1 MRRFDMTL
9 KQVFKPR
16 RSTGWVWVTVIG
28 LVLLAVGLGL
38 FFSTGTSGPFLIT
51 ILLTCIIGLG
61 FLAIAIFFPSMRYEI
76 GDTCL
81 TLTYGPMLRYS
92 INFKEIKSIH
102 RRDLGFGAV
111 SSFRFPGLALFKVP
125 YPEVGTV
132 NMCATASGNGIL
144 LIETSSTKYG
154 ITPTDEEE
162 FVAELRKHI
171 VK

>member
-1 MRRFDMTL
+1 MTV

-28 LVLLAVGLGL
+28 LVMLTIGLGL
-38 FFSTGTSGPFLIT
+38 FFSTGSSGPFLIT
-51 ILLTCIIGLG
+51 ILLTGLIGLC

-81 TLTYGPMLRYS
+81 TLIYGPMLHYS
-92 INFKEIKSIH
+92 INFNEIKSIH

-125 YPEVGTV
+125 YPEVGAI
-132 NMCATASGNGIL
+132 NMCATASSNGIL
-144 LIETSSTKYG
+144 LVETTSTKYG
-154 ITPTDEEE
+154 ITPADEEA

-171 VK
+171 AK

>member
-1 MRRFDMTL
+1 MTV

-28 LVLLAVGLGL
+28 LVLLTIGLGL

-51 ILLTCIIGLG
+51 ILLMSIIGLS
-61 FLAIAIFFPSMRYEI
+61 FLAIAIVFPSMCYEI
-76 GDTCL
+76 GETCL
-81 TLTYGPMLRYS
+81 TLAYGPLLRYS
-92 INFKEIKSIH
+92 INFNEIKSIH

-132 NMCATASGNGIL
+132 NMCATASGDGIL

-154 ITPTDEEE
+154 ITPADEEA
-162 FVAELRKHI
+162 FVTELRKHLT
-171 VK
+171 K

>member
-1 MRRFDMTL
+1 MTA

-28 LVLLAVGLGL
+28 LVLLAIGLGL
-38 FFSTGTSGPFLIT
+38 FSSTGSSGPFLIT
-51 ILLTCIIGLG
+51 ILLTSIIGFC
-61 FLAIAIFFPSMRYEI
+61 FLAIAVFFPSMRYEI

-81 TLTYGPMLRYS
+81 TLTYGPMLHYS
-92 INFKEIKSIH
+92 INFNKIKSIH

-111 SSFRFPGLALFKVP
+111 SSLRFPGLALYKVP

-132 NMCATASGNGIL
+132 NMCATASNNDIL
-144 LIETSSTKYG
+144 LVETSSAKYG
-154 ITPTDEEE
+154 ITPADEEA

-171 VK
+171 AK

>member
-1 MRRFDMTL
+1 MTA
-9 KQVFKPR
+9 KQVYKPR
-16 RSTGWVWVTVIG
+16 RSTGWIWVAVIG

-51 ILLTCIIGLG
+51 ILLTCIIGLV
-61 FLAIAIFFPSMRYEI
+61 FLVIAIFFPSMRYEI
-76 GDTCL
+76 GDFCL
-81 TLTYGPMLRYS
+81 SLTYGPILRYS
-92 INFKEIKSIH
+92 INYEEIKSIN

-132 NMCATASGNGIL
+132 NMCATASGTGIL
-144 LIETSSTKYG
+144 LIETSSAKYG
-154 ITPTDEEE
+154 ITPADEEA

-171 VK
+171 AK